1 MSIQIFIANVLRLLD
16 ERGLTRQELA
26 KRTSISNSFISDLL
40 RGRANPSLRIME
52 SISNAL
58 AVPLPYL
65 LEHSDLPSEHHAGLK
80 DNGPRPPNNLPPGF
94 ERVTAVVTEFQAF
107 QIKQW
112 SEHSA
117 NVLAKVRATAK
128 RKRWKKIQ
136 L

>member
-16 ERGLTRQELA
+16 EQHLTRQELS
-26 KRTSISNSFISDLL
+26 KRSGVANSFISDLL
-40 RGRANPSLRIME
+40 RGKANPTLRIME

-65 LEHSDLPSEHHAGLK
+65 LEHSDLPSEHIGLK
-80 DNGPRPPNNLPPGF
+80 GDGPPPPNNLPPGF

-107 QIKQW
+107 QVKQW
-112 SEHSA
+112 HKRSVEM
-117 NVLAKVRATAK
+117 LAEARATAK
-128 RKRWKKIQ
+128 RTRWKKIQ